1 MIGLHSVLAAAL
13 ALQSAPAVPSV
24 AGFAAHLQED
34 LPRQFDDYRI
44 VSARAEGDV
53 LVFTFD
59 GRRGWRG
66 PQTNVDLASEIMGHF
81 CEDDFRQRIGLAAVR
96 VDTLDQ
102 GRDLIQGTPVVDCPQ
117 ARCITSRGRPAGI
130 RHRTRK

>member
-1 MIGLHSVLAAAL
+1 MIGLQFVLGVAL
-13 ALQSAPAVPSV
+13 ALQSVPHAPSV

-53 LVFTFD
+53 LVFILD

-66 PQTNVDLASEIMGHF
+66 AQTNVDLASEILGHF
-81 CEDDFRQRIGLAAVR
+81 CEDDFRQTISLAAVR
-96 VDTLDQ
+96 VDTLER
-102 GRDLIQGTPVVDCPQ
+102 GRDLIQGTPVADCP
-117 ARCITSRGRPAGI
+117 AGEV
-130 RHRTRK
+130 RH